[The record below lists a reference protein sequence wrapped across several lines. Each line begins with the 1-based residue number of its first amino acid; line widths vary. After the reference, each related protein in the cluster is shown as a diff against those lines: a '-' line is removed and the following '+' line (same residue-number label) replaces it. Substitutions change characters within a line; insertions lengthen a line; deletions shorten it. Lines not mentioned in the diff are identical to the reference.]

1 MLLPGAENYTEI
13 TPEEFEQYTLDM
25 LKKVTDGLEDVVF
38 EHDVIIDTYD
48 GSYQIDGRISYKAL
62 GCNIVMLVEC
72 KKYSGPVKRE
82 HIQILYDKV
91 RSTGANKGIFVTT
104 SYYQS
109 GAYDYAKAH
118 GIALLVIADGK
129 INYEIRSR
137 QKISEDMYPK
147 GMPKFITI
155 WQEKSG
161 ENSIR
166 SAVVDGTQY
175 FKEFLVTEI

>member
-1 MLLPGAENYTEI
+1 
-13 TPEEFEQYTLDM
+13 
-25 LKKVTDGLEDVVF
+25 
-38 EHDVIIDTYD
+38 
-48 GSYQIDGRISYKAL
+48 
-62 GCNIVMLVEC
+62 MLVEC

>member
-1 MLLPGAENYTEI
+1 MLIPGRENYTEMM
-13 TPEEFEQYTLDM
+13 PEEFEQYTLDM
-25 LKKVTDGLEDVVF
+25 LKEVMNGLEDVVF
-38 EHDVIIDTYD
+38 EHDVIIDAYD

-72 KKYSGPVKRE
+72 KKYNGPVKRE

-109 GAYDYAKAH
+109 GAYDYEKAH

-137 QKISEDMYPK
+137 QKMSDDMYPK
-147 GMPKFITI
+147 RMSKFTTI
-155 WQEKSG
+155 WWNCQG
-161 ENSIR
+161 L
-166 SAVVDGTQY
+166 VDT
-175 FKEFLVTEI
+175 KLS